1 MVDVAGREIQAS
13 RVVITTGTFLRG
25 TCFLGRH
32 SYPAGRHMRTAISKA
47 GGAAC
52 AGGGGGAE
60 GAESI
65 SGGEVEPPS
74 IGLALTL
81 ERYAYTPHVLGHRHL
96 FAVTHVSIACSAG

>member
-1 MVDVAGREIQAS
+1 MEIKAS

-32 SYPAGRHMRTAISKA
+32 SYPAGRHMRSAISKA
-47 GGAAC
+47 GEGEAA
-52 AGGGGGAE
+52 GSP
-60 GAESI
+60 ESI

-81 ERYAYTPHVLGHRHL
+81 ERYSPQTAHLTAPRISCCHMSLLKHV
-96 FAVTHVSIACSAG
+96 